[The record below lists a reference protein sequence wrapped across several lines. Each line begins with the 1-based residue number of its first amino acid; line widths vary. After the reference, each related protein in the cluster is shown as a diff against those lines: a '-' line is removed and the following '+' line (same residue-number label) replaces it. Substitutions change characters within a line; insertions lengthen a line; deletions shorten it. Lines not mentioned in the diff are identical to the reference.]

1 MEELRSGLSSKRS
14 RTGCVGCR
22 QKKLRCDEQRP
33 HCSPYVS
40 GEVRWVLVST
50 PHGLLMGPKFRRT
63 RRPVRDALFRP

>member
-1 MEELRSGLSSKRS
+1 MSSVLIDRLD
-14 RTGCVGCR
+14 
-22 QKKLRCDEQRP
+22 QP
-33 HCSPYVS
+33 HVTVQDAPPKGNHAFTNQSSPYVS